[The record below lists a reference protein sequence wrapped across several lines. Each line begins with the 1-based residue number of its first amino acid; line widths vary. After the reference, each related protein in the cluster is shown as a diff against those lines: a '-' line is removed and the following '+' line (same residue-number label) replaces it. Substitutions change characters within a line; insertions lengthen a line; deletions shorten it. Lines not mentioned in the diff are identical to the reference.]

1 MKKSLIVV
9 ALIVAMTGCEERT
22 CPPVPIDYS
31 LAGCVEGE
39 TYLEA
44 DGYVFDKELSEYG
57 ELMMSI
63 VKMSDTTVI
72 IAINNRGGS
81 LKFSLRTDE
90 VRVFGESF
98 DVYLDGTVSLEKCI
112 LDGKDYEELQ
122 VRVSGTNTPE
132 YECDIEVREVSGN
145 AFWIDISGMTSL

>member
-1 MKKSLIVV
+1 MKKVIIIV
-9 ALIVAMTGCEERT
+9 ALIMAMTGCEERPL
-22 CPPVPIDYS
+22 PPVPIDYS

-72 IAINNRGGS
+72 IAINNRG
-81 LKFSLRTDE
+81 
-90 VRVFGESF
+90 
-98 DVYLDGTVSLEKCI
+98 VSRWNS
-112 LDGKDYEELQ
+112 
-122 VRVSGTNTPE
+122 V
-132 YECDIEVREVSGN
+132 
-145 AFWIDISGMTSL
+145 A

>member
-1 MKKSLIVV
+1 M
-9 ALIVAMTGCEERT
+9 
-22 CPPVPIDYS
+22 
-31 LAGCVEGE
+31 
-39 TYLEA
+39 
-44 DGYVFDKELSEYG
+44 FDKELSEYG

-122 VRVSGTNTPE
+122 VRYS
-132 YECDIEVREVSGN
+132 
-145 AFWIDISGMTSL
+145 